1 MIEKSTKPLSDNWQ
15 IDPTLT
21 TSNYSHVK
29 TLTLND
35 KGYKW
40 IVFLRCLGWFF
51 FFTIFVNMGRAPVPE
66 EPKIDHK
73 ILTYNER
80 HPSGYEEWNGQK
92 AEAVP
97 LSRWPEEAK

>member
-1 MIEKSTKPLSDNWQ
+1 MSDWQ
-15 IDPTLT
+15 PDPALT
-21 TSNYSHVK
+21 QTNYSHVK

-40 IVFLRCLGWFF
+40 IVLLRCLGWFF
-51 FFTIFVNMGRAPVPE
+51 FFTVFVNMGRQPVPE

-73 ILTYNER
+73 ILTYDER

-97 LSRWPEEAK
+97 DQSIWEKGTK